1 MHNDHVYQ
9 SLRLHG
15 LGDVLREHRRS
26 RPKCIAA
33 VDGELRLTFPQLDQR
48 VNQLTGALGA
58 LGVGY
63 GDRVLWLGQNSVKAL
78 EVLLACAKV
87 GAVLCLANWRQSR
100 AETIVTVRDFDPTL
114 VFWQEHELGEQ
125 QLQHSVDWQD
135 SSRRWIQHDGV
146 GPDSYDALLAS
157 GIDQDDERPI
167 DPETSLLALYT
178 GAFDGTPNAALLSHT
193 ALLLQSMLS
202 ARGQAVE
209 EGSRYLVS
217 GPMFHIGVLMGALA
231 TFLCG
236 GCCVFVARIEPEAT
250 LKTIQDEKI
259 THAFLP
265 QPVIEPM
272 RKINATG
279 RFDVSSLFAKPDL
292 SDWIAPIVM
301 PVAAPLRNNNVYGQT
316 EITGLSVMAWLGG
329 TGAGRPSPFIQVKL
343 LDDAGKEVAAGE
355 VGEIAVRGSML
366 MNGYHNRANENAVR
380 SSNGWHRTRDLG
392 KRLEDGSLAFMG
404 PKTPMIK
411 SAFENIYP
419 AEVEACLRLHPSVAN
434 VCVIGIPDPKWDQ
447 RVKAVVELRVGQ
459 EASADEL
466 IEHCK
471 SHIASYKKPSVI
483 QFADALPRT
492 AAGGVDRNAVDAAH
506 GGGGYPATAK

>member
-1 MHNDHVYQ
+1 MISSIKGKSVVITGA
-9 SLRLHG
+9 SRGIG
-15 LGDVLREHRRS
+15 LG
-26 RPKCIAA
+26 IAQA
-33 VDGELRLTFPQLDQR
+33 FAGAGAQLH
-48 VNQLTGALGA
+48 LI
-58 LGVGY
+58 
-63 GDRVLWLGQNSVKAL
+63 
-78 EVLLACAKV
+78 
-87 GAVLCLANWRQSR
+87 ANDETVTAR
-100 AETIVTVRDFDPTL
+100 AE
-114 VFWQEHELGEQ
+114 G
-125 QLQHSVDWQD
+125 
-135 SSRRWIQHDGV
+135 
-146 GPDSYDALLAS
+146 
-157 GIDQDDERPI
+157 
-167 DPETSLLALYT
+167 
-178 GAFDGTPNAALLSHT
+178 
-193 ALLLQSMLS
+193 
-202 ARGQAVE
+202 
-209 EGSRYLVS
+209 
-217 GPMFHIGVLMGALA
+217 
-231 TFLCG
+231 
-236 GCCVFVARIEPEAT
+236 
-250 LKTIQDEKI
+250 
-259 THAFLP
+259 
-265 QPVIEPM
+265 
-272 RKINATG
+272 
-279 RFDVSSLFAKPDL
+279 
-292 SDWIAPIVM
+292 
-301 PVAAPLRNNNVYGQT
+301 
-316 EITGLSVMAWLGG
+316 LGG